1 MDREL
6 MRLRRRI
13 ERLRNAMALAYLSH
27 DGDLRHEEVLRISVR
42 LDDQLNKY
50 VRYARLR
57 SLIERAKR
65 PARNAAA
72 TFTCT

>member
-1 MDREL
+1 MDSEL

-27 DGDLRHEEVLRISVR
+27 DGDLNHEEVLRISVR

-50 VRYARLR
+50 ARLR
-57 SLIERAKR
+57 SLIKRAKR
-65 PARNAAA
+65 PVRNAGA
-72 TFTCT
+72 TCTCT